1 MQKRYAISDI
11 HGNADAF
18 LKLLDH
24 VDPDPEELV
33 IVGDLC
39 NRGLDTW
46 GVYEEVAQLI
56 REGTD
61 VVMGNHDLWHS
72 QFQNGNIPKMF
83 FTGESVGG
91 ITTVKSMELA
101 AQKHSPEKVAKTINF
116 IHKSMVPYLEDD
128 DYIFVHAGLDP
139 RVPYMSQQKP
149 EILFMG
155 TQDWKNPQIQHCYD
169 QYVVYGHTPTWNIHR
184 EIKEE
189 EATVWM
195 SHRAKKIAIDTGA
208 GFGCRL
214 TMIDLFDGIAYA
226 YDFHSRSIIEY
237 RFKRR
242 DRR

>member
-18 LKLLDH
+18 LKLLDY

-39 NRGLDTW
+39 DRGLDTW

-56 REGTD
+56 KEGTD
-61 VVMGNHDLWHS
+61 VIIGNHDLWHS
-72 QFQNGNIPKMF
+72 QFRDGKLSKMYF
-83 FTGESVGG
+83 VDEKIGG
-91 ITTVKSMELA
+91 ITTLKSMELA
-101 AQKHSPEKVAKTINF
+101 VQKHGVDKVTKTIEF
-116 IHKSMVPYLEDD
+116 IENNMTHFLEND

-139 RVPYMSQQKP
+139 RVPYMTQQKP
-149 EILFMG
+149 ETLIHG
-155 TQDWKNPQIQHCYD
+155 SQEWKNPQFTHCYD
-169 QYVVYGHTPTWNIHR
+169 QYVVFGHTPTFMIHR

-214 TMIDLFDGIAYA
+214 TMVDLYDGIAYA
-226 YDFHSRSIIEY
+226 YDFRSRSIVEY
-237 RFKRR
+237 QFKRR
-242 DRR
+242 GRR